1 MNKRKSMMAHLM
13 GSVAHHDPFT
23 ARLGLVCFGED
34 DDADGEG
41 GGGGGGDGGTAAS
54 EELGGGS
61 GAPWYGTIED
71 TDLAEYAGK
80 QNFDSPAA
88 AFKKLKN
95 LEGMIGSNDRIAL
108 PKEGEDFGAWD
119 GWDKLGAPKEG
130 EAAKYAETIKAEDFK
145 LPEGMEWDGDFMN
158 KAFEIAAKSRIPV
171 QQVKPLAELLVG
183 QRIEEFNA
191 AREADRKDREAV
203 DTLKTNWGA
212 ATDANLE
219 LGRRA
224 VKTLFGD
231 KADQVIEALSLE
243 SGSAVVIEAMAKAGK
258 MMAEGGLVK
267 LDGGQTLTPEAA
279 QRELASINERM
290 KNGEKLG
297 ESEAK
302 RRSDLYAIAYPGK
315 VA

>member
-1 MNKRKSMMAHLM
+1 MNKRKSMMAHLL

-23 ARLGLVCFGED
+23 SRLGLVCFGEEEEG
-34 DDADGEG
+34 AGAG
-41 GGGGGGDGGTAAS
+41 GGAGGGTAAS
-54 EELGGGS
+54 EELGGG
-61 GAPWYGTIED
+61 GGGGGGEPWYGSIED

-95 LEGMIGSNDRIAL
+95 LEGMIGSNDRVAL
-108 PKEGEDFGAWD
+108 PKEGEDFTAWD
-119 GWDKLGAPKEG
+119 GWDKLGAPKE
-130 EAAKYAETIKAEDFK
+130 AAAYAEAIKPDQFQ
-145 LPEGMEWDGDFMN
+145 LPEGMEWDQGFMD
-158 KAFEIAAKSRIPV
+158 KAFEVAAKARIPV
-171 QQVKPLAELLVG
+171 QQIKPLAELLVG
-183 QRIEEFNA
+183 QRVEEYNA

-203 DTLKTNWGA
+203 DQLKTNWGG

-231 KADQVIEALSLE
+231 KADQVITALSLE

-258 MMAEGGLVK
+258 MMAEGGLVRM
-267 LDGGQTLTPEAA
+267 DGGEALTPENA

-290 KNGEKLG
+290 AKGEEL
-297 ESEAK
+297 SETEMK
-302 RRSDLYAIAYPGK
+302 RRSELYAIAYPGK